1 MNCQTQSYRTRN
13 QRGPT
18 RLGQIGHGSRPRRI
32 GAVER
37 FKETLYGLVDTTAR
51 ERFEARKPRF

>member
-1 MNCQTQSYRTRN
+1 MNCQAHSYRTRT
-13 QRGPT
+13 QRRPS
-18 RLGQIGHGSRPRRI
+18 RLGRIEHESRSRRA

-37 FKETLYGLVDTTAR
+37 FKETLYGLVDMTAR

>member
-1 MNCQTQSYRTRN
+1 MNCQAHIYRTANR
-13 QRGPT
+13 RRPA
-18 RLGQIGHGSRPRRI
+18 RLGHLHHELRVRRP

-37 FKETLYGLVDTTAR
+37 FKETLYGLVDMTAR

>member
-1 MNCQTQSYRTRN
+1 MNCQAQSCQTRTQRRPSRHGRM
-13 QRGPT
+13 
-18 RLGQIGHGSRPRRI
+18 GHEARPRRL

-37 FKETLYGLVDTTAR
+37 FRETLYGLVDMTAR